1 MSNFD
6 PNAILRGA
14 QLTFVGAHRALQNP
28 SLFTTSHYRQAAIAV
43 CAGLAIRIILNIPIY
58 MIKIFLWVISIFVNL
73 DHETWDDQLISS
85 LDFVSRSVLQVPFFL
100 MMVMSSITPTLD
112 NLFMDSLKWVDTT
125 YVQKHQS
132 EDPSTLRAMYYPTLR
147 MYSTHG
153 EREKKEKRTLLD
165 GVLLFLTKNGQR
177 AAISLA
183 VYFLTFTPV
192 IGRFV
197 LPAASFYTFNKAV
210 GPVPAGIVFL
220 SGLIVPKHYMVHFLQ
235 TYFQSRSLMSRL
247 LEPYFHRV
255 RFSKQQKRIWFLD
268 RSGVLFG
275 FSAAFA
281 IMVKVPLLGV
291 LIYGIAEASTAY
303 LITKITEPPPPPT
316 ANGDGTKEFI
326 ESEVRWKNK
335 HLFLDLPLDRLD
347 EFNARMIGAESKT
360 KSRSGIPEVPR
371 QKFS

>member
-28 SLFTTSHYRQAAIAV
+28 DLFTTTHYRQAAIAV

-58 MIKIFLWVISIFVNL
+58 AVKFALLVTSLFVNL
-73 DHETWDDQLISS
+73 DQETWDDKLVNG
-85 LDFVSRSVLQVPFFL
+85 LDFISKSVLQVPFFL

-112 NLFMDSLKWVDTT
+112 NLFMDSLAWVDRT
-125 YVQKHQS
+125 YLQKHKA
-132 EDPSTLRAMYYPTLR
+132 EDPSALRGLYYPTLS

-153 EREKKEKRTLLD
+153 NREKKEQRTPLD
-165 GVLLFLTKNGQR
+165 GLISVGMKYSRR

-183 VYFLTFTPV
+183 IYALTFVPV

-197 LPAASFYTFNKAV
+197 LPAASFYTFNKSV
-210 GPVPAGIVFL
+210 GPVPAGIVFA
-220 SGLIVPKHYMVHFLQ
+220 SGLVLPKRYMVSFLQ
-235 TYFQSRSLMSRL
+235 TYFSSRSLMSRL
-247 LEPYFHRV
+247 LEPYFSRI
-255 RFSKQQKRIWFLD
+255 RFTKQQKKIWFLD

-303 LITKITEPPPPPT
+303 LITKITEPPPPP
-316 ANGDGTKEFI
+316 GSETKLFI

-335 HLFLDLPLDRLD
+335 HLLLNLPIAKLD
-347 EFNARMIGAESKT
+347 EFNARMTGAET
-360 KSRSGIPEVPR
+360 VAKSSVPETPR
-371 QKFS
+371 RTFA

>member
-28 SLFTTSHYRQAAIAV
+28 ELFTTSHYRQAAIAV

-58 MIKIFLWVISIFVNL
+58 GIRILLWFIGLFANL
-73 DHETWDDQLISS
+73 DHESWDNTVIDGLGFISK
-85 LDFVSRSVLQVPFFL
+85 SVLQVPFFL
-100 MMVMSSITPTLD
+100 MMIMSSVTPTLD
-112 NLFMDSLKWVDTT
+112 NLFMDSLAWVDQT

-132 EDPSTLRAMYYPTLR
+132 DDPSQLRAMYYPTLK

-153 EREKKEKRTLLD
+153 EKEKKEQRSIMD
-165 GVLLFLTKNGQR
+165 GVILFATRYGRR
-177 AAISLA
+177 AAISLTIYA
-183 VYFLTFTPV
+183 LTFVPV

-210 GPVPAGIVFL
+210 GPVPAAVVFAG
-220 SGLIVPKHYMVHFLQ
+220 GLILPKRYMVQFLQ
-235 TYFQSRSLMSRL
+235 TYFSSRSLMRQL

-255 RFSKQQKRIWFLD
+255 RFSKDQKKVWFVD
-268 RSGVLFG
+268 RAGVLFG

-281 IMVKVPLLGV
+281 VMVKIPLLGV

-303 LITKITEPPPPPT
+303 LITKITEPPPPP
-316 ANGDGTKEFI
+316 GSEKEFI

-335 HLFLDLPLDRLD
+335 HLFLDLPMDRLD
-347 EFNARMIGAESKT
+347 EFNAKLTRAGKVDT
-360 KSRSGIPEVPR
+360 IPQMPR
-371 QKFS
+371 KKFS